1 MSIKAPRGLFWV
13 ALMVVIVG
21 ALLLSVGVSSP
32 TEAQTATDL
41 PAPNPNLITVRAT
54 FLHADADDATSQP
67 RVVDLSAAGYKPG
80 DTLRITYD
88 VPPPG
93 FSYYGCQ
100 GPFVGADGVRLLG
113 VFSSSSELLP
123 PSARERVPGAI
134 DAGQDVYVGPT
145 YPNNELVD
153 IPQDFQVTPPSGFLI
168 EIPPS
173 ATHLFLGLADAYYRD
188 NCGAG
193 GNFGTG
199 ATFDIQRAP
208 DTTAPAID
216 AHADVTEEAAGP
228 DGATVNYTKPAAY
241 DAVDGSVDVTCT
253 PDSGSQFE
261 LDETTVTC
269 TAQDAAGNQ
278 ATPTT
283 FTVKVQDT
291 TAPSLTVPSDTIV
304 VQATGPDGATV
315 NFANDVSASDAV
327 DSEPSIDCTPASGT
341 TFALETTTVSCTA
354 KDTSGNQSGPKTF
367 DVKVQDTTAPVISG
381 MPSDITEEATSSAG
395 TVVNYTKPVA
405 NDAVDPSPVVTCS
418 PAPGSTFPVGSTT
431 VSCTAKDAT
440 GNESA
445 PETFKVNV
453 VEENV
458 AYEWSGFLQPINT
471 PTNMAPSPYTQ
482 SIFRIG
488 STVPVKFKLTGASAG
503 ITDGTFYLKYIRT
516 GNGDGVGE
524 VETVATATG
533 STGTQFRYDAAADQ
547 YVFNWSTKGITQAGN
562 YEVRVYT
569 DSNFTNLLGSQSIEL
584 K

>member
-1 MSIKAPRGLFWV
+1 
-13 ALMVVIVG
+13 
-21 ALLLSVGVSSP
+21 
-32 TEAQTATDL
+32 
-41 PAPNPNLITVRAT
+41 
-54 FLHADADDATSQP
+54 
-67 RVVDLSAAGYKPG
+67 
-80 DTLRITYD
+80 
-88 VPPPG
+88 
-93 FSYYGCQ
+93 
-100 GPFVGADGVRLLG
+100 
-113 VFSSSSELLP
+113 
-123 PSARERVPGAI
+123 
-134 DAGQDVYVGPT
+134 
-145 YPNNELVD
+145 
-153 IPQDFQVTPPSGFLI
+153 
-168 EIPPS
+168 
-173 ATHLFLGLADAYYRD
+173 
-188 NCGAG
+188 
-193 GNFGTG
+193 
-199 ATFDIQRAP
+199 
-208 DTTAPAID
+208 
-216 AHADVTEEAAGP
+216 
-228 DGATVNYTKPAAY
+228 
-241 DAVDGSVDVTCT
+241 
-253 PDSGSQFE
+253 
-261 LDETTVTC
+261 
-269 TAQDAAGNQ
+269 
-278 ATPTT
+278 
-283 FTVKVQDT
+283 
-291 TAPSLTVPSDTIV
+291 
-304 VQATGPDGATV
+304 
-315 NFANDVSASDAV
+315 
-327 DSEPSIDCTPASGT
+327 
-341 TFALETTTVSCTA
+341 
-354 KDTSGNQSGPKTF
+354 
-367 DVKVQDTTAPVISG
+367 VKVQDTTAPVISG

-431 VSCTAKDAT
+431 ASCTAKDAT